1 MRFPNKIVQLDDDQ
15 GGGKKMEKNK
25 DKEIQVEVIYTC
37 TPEELSRRFTEACL
51 EVLMQRKTV
60 AA

>member
-1 MRFPNKIVQLDDDQ
+1 M
-15 GGGKKMEKNK
+15 KKNSE
-25 DKEIQVEVIYTC
+25 KEIQVEVIYTC

-51 EVLMQRKTV
+51 EVLFQKKTV